1 MNTSWLR
8 TPIARL
14 LASAGSWFLFVL
26 CFTLLFQAALV
37 VIALGGSCA
46 SGGPYVIE
54 VECPPNV
61 ALYAPLSIFGGFVA
75 VGISFIAGGFGTPLG
90 VWAWAILFVGLSVAF
105 AFGGSWLIFGMFVL
119 MGAVPLVLELRADPA
134 RTFIGYRTVSG
145 EALAFRDNTRRALM
159 SYGAPREGEV
169 APNAGHALLGVAVP
183 AVGATFGVFAGL
195 AMF

>member
-8 TPIARL
+8 TPATRL
-14 LASAGSWFLFVL
+14 IASAGSWFLFVL
-26 CFTLLFQAALV
+26 CFTLLFQASLV

-61 ALYAPLSIFGGFVA
+61 AIYAPLSIFGGFIAVA
-75 VGISFIAGGFGTPLG
+75 ISFAAGGFGAPLG

-105 AFGGSWLIFGMFVL
+105 AFGGSWLIFGMFAI
-119 MGAVPLVLELRADPA
+119 MGAVPLVLELRANVP
-134 RTFIGYRTVSG
+134 RTFIGYRTITG
-145 EALAFRDNTRRALM
+145 EALAFRDNTRRSIM
-159 SYGAPREGEV
+159 STGAPREGEV
-169 APNAGHALLGVAVP
+169 VPHAGHALLGIGVP
-183 AVGATFGVFAGL
+183 AVGATLGVLAGL